1 MLFHFLLVA
10 LLLPSL
16 AQAEIK
22 VITAEASYTMG
33 DGESPTFAEA
43 QVLQKAKQ
51 AALEQ
56 AGTYVEAYTKT
67 HNYDLTTEEI
77 QSLAGGVLS
86 VEVLEKTRTLVGEGV
101 RFYTKIKA
109 TVTTDKMEVLA
120 RRSKD
125 KNVTEGYEK
134 IQNEYD
140 EYVKLKQA
148 VETQRKIF
156 DGTADVDEIIRK
168 PVSEC
173 DSRPVSDACMTILY
187 NAGFSRDEIM
197 TWVNKKNQ
205 AVKAA
210 AQKLLESYGCDA
222 KSVTA
227 VCLRN
232 LKREDFTDYQV
243 GEWLNEVDTQY
254 PGQLRTAEWIRLKR
268 VYREGPEGAL
278 RKYEREYKQKY
289 GGLSQ

>member
-1 MLFHFLLVA
+1 MLFPILLVA
-10 LLLPSL
+10 LLLPCV

-56 AGTYVEAYTKT
+56 AGTYVEAYAKT
-67 HNYDLTTEEI
+67 HN
-77 QSLAGGVLS
+77 SMAGGVLS
-86 VEVLEKTRTLVGEGV
+86 LEVLEKTRTLVGEGV

-109 TVTTDKMEVLA
+109 TVTTDKMEDLA

-125 KNVTEGYEK
+125 KNVTERYEK

-140 EYVKLKQA
+140 EYVRLKQA
-148 VETQRKIF
+148 VEMQRMKS
-156 DGTADVDEIIRK
+156 DGTVDVDEIIRK
-168 PVSEC
+168 PASEC
-173 DSRPVSDACMTILY
+173 DSRPVSDACMSVLY

-197 TWVNKKNQ
+197 TWANKKNQ
-205 AVKAA
+205 SAKAA
-210 AQKLLESYGCDA
+210 AIKLLESYGCDA

-227 VCLRN
+227 ACFRN
-232 LKREDFTDYQV
+232 LKGEGFTDYQV
-243 GEWLNEVDTQY
+243 GEWLNEADTQY
-254 PGQLRTAEWIRLKR
+254 PGQLKTPEWIRLKG
-268 VYREGPEGAL
+268 VYRDGPEGAL

-289 GGLSQ
+289 GNLSR